1 MVAPYFYA
9 QLAMTPDKAVNEL
22 MKEFNAPESF
32 RGYFERKVYEWLGT
46 AKSVLS
52 NDLVGI
58 RDSIRRDR

>member
-1 MVAPYFYA
+1 MVAPYFYV
-9 QLAMTPDKAVNEL
+9 QLAMTPDEAVNKL
-22 MKEFNAPESF
+22 MKEFDAPESF
-32 RGYFERKVYEWLGT
+32 RVYFERKVYEWLGT

>member
-1 MVAPYFYA
+1 MVAPYFYT

-32 RGYFERKVYEWLGT
+32 REYFERKVYEWLGT